1 MTGFGNAAFSGA
13 LGNLTI
19 EIKSLNSKFLDLS
32 IRLPKVYADFET
44 EWRTLISDKLE
55 RGKISVTVEWI
66 RSGQQELHQSYNM
79 DLFKAY
85 YHELKKLATS
95 VSSEVSDQLFSLALH
110 SPDVIQSAQKEN
122 VSSEEKVLI
131 KDLLIKAIEEC
142 DRFRISE
149 GKVLGEKLSDYIAQ
163 INVGLAEVKLLDP
176 LRVEKIRS
184 RITGRLTEF
193 FGSEGFDLNRLEQEM
208 IYYIEKLDITEEI
221 VRLSA
226 HLDHFLQLLKQ
237 PQSNGKKLGFLAQE
251 IGREINTIG
260 SKAND
265 ATIQV
270 YVVKMK
276 DELER
281 IKEQLNN
288 IL

>member
-1 MTGFGNAAFSGA
+1 MTGFGNAVFSGA
-13 LGNLTI
+13 LGNLSI

-32 IRLPKVYADFET
+32 IRLPKAYSDFET
-44 EWRTLISDKLE
+44 EWRSVIADKLE
-55 RGKISVTVEWI
+55 RGKITVNVELTK
-66 RSGQQELHQSYNM
+66 SGQQELHQSYNL

-85 YHELKKLATS
+85 YGELKKLATS

-110 SPDVIQSAQKEN
+110 SPDVIQSAQKETI
-122 VSSEEKVLI
+122 SSDEKMLI
-131 KDLLIKAIEEC
+131 KDLLIKAIDEC

-149 GKVLGEKLSDYIAQ
+149 GKILGEKLSEYIAH
-163 INVGLAEVKLLDP
+163 IKVGLKEVKSLDP
-176 LRVEKIRS
+176 TRVEKIRA

-226 HLDHFLQLLKQ
+226 HLDHFLQLLQQ

-265 ATIQV
+265 AVMQV
-270 YVVKMK
+270 HVVKMK